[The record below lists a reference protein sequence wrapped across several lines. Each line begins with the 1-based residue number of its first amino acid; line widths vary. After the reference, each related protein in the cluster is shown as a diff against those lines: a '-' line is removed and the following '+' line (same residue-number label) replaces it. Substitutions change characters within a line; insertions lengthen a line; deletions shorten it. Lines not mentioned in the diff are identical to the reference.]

1 MLSFALPARVAS
13 SSPLL
18 SAVARRGRWLGA
30 GVALLLLA
38 GGMGAEEAAGGAF
51 GKDIQLAPFVVN
63 GAPISVSIHA
73 RTKADRRYGEK
84 FADEVVEIAYET
96 LGDTTGKGLVIV
108 GAEGEPHPIHFFR
121 KFLALA
127 QAGQLDPGVA
137 ASAGE
142 VEGIIKK
149 MQGILKVDSGE
160 AVEMG
165 ITFETFVPALP
176 MPLEGAAL
184 KLYQIAWAEKFDEA
198 RTEKKLQALTPADFA
213 RDELGHY
220 DWALYLPT
228 QSATSKVFKEVIN
241 KGMKAQKMGVFK
253 RAAVRS
259 AVFVFSPMLRK
270 ASEGLRKG
278 MLFRTILDAE
288 SPYNDADLNELTKVY
303 VGELMPDLKPGSGD
317 EHGRALA
324 AIEKQKIANAEYAKD
339 PFVKPE
345 RLATFDAAAYAAC
358 EGEYTRQPPEVTH
371 RFKREGDTFQ
381 WCIRDEKPRVFYPA
395 GDRLLV
401 SEDGTMTIRFLAG
414 DDAAVT
420 GVEVRW
426 VRGRR
431 TIPRKV

>member
-1 MLSFALPARVAS
+1 
-13 SSPLL
+13 
-18 SAVARRGRWLGA
+18 
-30 GVALLLLA
+30 VALLLLA

-142 VEGIIKK
+142 VEGMIKK
-149 MQGILKVDSGE
+149 TQGIVKVDSGE
-160 AVEMG
+160 AVEIG

-198 RTEKKLQALTPADFA
+198 RTEKKLKALTSADFA
-213 RDELGHY
+213 RNELGRY

-228 QSATSKVFKEVIN
+228 QSATAKVFKEVIE

-259 AVFVFSPMLRK
+259 AVFVFRPMLRK

-278 MLFRTILDAE
+278 MLFRTILDAQ
-288 SPYNDADLNELTKVY
+288 SPYNDGDINELTKVY

-324 AIEKQKIANAEYAKD
+324 AIEKQKIANVEYAKD

-371 RFKREGDTFQ
+371 RFRREGDTFQ

-401 SEDGTMTIRFLAG
+401 NEDGTMTIRFLAG
-414 DDAAVT
+414 DSGAVT

-431 TIPRKV
+431 TIQRKA